1 MHKPLFH
8 GRETIELKIENDFD
22 ALFPLPTFIIMKRKI
37 TWLALPLLLVLAFF
51 FYAVPLLQTGAGYAA
66 KMMCSCLYVHQSNQ
80 TLEEMRK
87 ERLNFS
93 VLDRVRI
100 QHEAEAQSVTATFY
114 GLAPAFMPGWARATY
129 LPGRGCVLLAQ
140 PDEPLPDAIS
150 LPDAPR
156 SGIATDLPL
165 RPDSNSLEGIDQTAL
180 SAALDYGMQAVEG
193 GGAHAVLILRKGKLI
208 GERYAPGITADTRLM
223 GWSMTKSIT
232 AALVG
237 MRIAEG
243 QLSAEKQP
251 LFEEWQAPDPRAA
264 IRLWDLLRMNS
275 GLEWEEAYGS
285 ITDATTMLYAQSDMA
300 AYARQKP
307 LAHPIGQHWAYSSGT
322 TNLLMAVLAETFP
335 NQEALTQWMY
345 EKLFYPIGANSF
357 VIESDQSGLPVGSSY
372 GWAKARD
379 WAKIGQLFLQK
390 GHWEG
395 RSIIP
400 SQWIQ
405 EMLEPAKGS
414 QGIYGGQIWLKG
426 PDTPSLP
433 DDAFMLRGFQDQRV
447 IILPSQ
453 EVVIVRLGHNKDKVS
468 DFDGLIERVL
478 KAIE

>member
-1 MHKPLFH
+1 
-8 GRETIELKIENDFD
+8 
-22 ALFPLPTFIIMKRKI
+22 MKRKI
-37 TWLALPLLLVLAFF
+37 TWLALPLLLLLAFF
-51 FYAVPLLQTGAGYAA
+51 FYGVPLLQTASGYAA

-93 VLDRVRI
+93 VLGRMSVA
-100 QHEAEAQSVTATFY
+100 HEAEAQSVTASFY
-114 GLAPAFMPGWARATY
+114 GLAPARATY
-129 LPGRGCVLLAQ
+129 IPSRGCILWAQ
-140 PDEPLPDAIS
+140 PREALPEAIPLPEAS
-150 LPDAPR
+150 R
-156 SGIATDLPL
+156 SGIATDLSL
-165 RPDSNSLEGIDQTAL
+165 RPDSSSLQGVDQAAL
-180 SAALDYGMQAVEG
+180 SAAVDYGMQAVEG

-208 GERYAPGITADTRLM
+208 AERYAPGINADTRLM

-243 QLSAEKQP
+243 QLNADKQA
-251 LFEEWQAPDPRAA
+251 LFDNWQAPDPRAS

-285 ITDATTMLYAQSDMA
+285 VTDATRMLYAQADMA
-300 AYARQKP
+300 AYVRQQP

-322 TNLLMAVLAETFP
+322 TNLLMAILAETFP
-335 NQEALTQWMY
+335 SQAALSSWMY
-345 EKLFYPIGANSF
+345 ERLFYPIGANSF
-357 VIESDQSGLPVGSSY
+357 VIETDQSGLAVGSSY
-372 GWAKARD
+372 GWARARD
-379 WAKIGQLFLQK
+379 WAKIGQLFLQ
-390 GHWEG
+390 GGDWDG
-395 RSIIP
+395 QSILP

-405 EMLEPAKGS
+405 EMLVPAQGS
-414 QGIYGGQIWLKG
+414 QGTYGGQIWLKG

-433 DDAFMLRGFQDQRV
+433 NDAFMLRGFQDQRV
-447 IILPSQ
+447 IILPTQ

-478 KAIE
+478 RAIE